1 MGGHM
6 KYAKLEKGIVTEL
19 IEISDSDESLIWSGK
34 LGHPNKWEKVETTAG
49 IGWTYSNYTFTPPK
63 PYDSWVLNKDG
74 TTWDAPK
81 AIPDGK
87 AYKWNESKKDWE
99 VV

>member
-1 MGGHM
+1 M

-34 LGHPNKWEKVETTAG
+34 LGHPSKWEKVETIAG

-63 PYDSWVLNKDG
+63 PYDSWVLNKDEDG
-74 TTWDAPK
+74 YYSRWNAPK
-81 AIPDGK
+81 DQPDGK